1 MIKRILL
8 ATALLFLTFT
18 AQVSQATTAFTDL
31 FSQGPK
37 FLPQEQA
44 FIFSFSQQQERVI
57 IRWQIHDGYYLYKE
71 KFRIKSPT
79 TAISDIALPKGE
91 DHYDEYFGEQEV
103 YRDSVEFSFS
113 VADKSKDQ
121 EITLEYQGCA
131 DAGLCYPPSKV
142 SLFFDPSFINT
153 QTLEQATASQSAAQ
167 NQPPVSEQ
175 DMFASWLTNKTL
187 FWSLLAFFGLGI
199 GLAFTPC
206 VFPMYPILS
215 GIIVGAGNKISTK
228 HAFALS
234 FVYVQ
239 GMALTYS
246 ILGLVVASLGL
257 QFQAAFQHPYVL
269 GSLAVLF
276 TFLAAS
282 MFGVINLQ
290 LPSSWTEKL
299 NSASNKQQGGKYASV
314 FTMGVISGLVAS
326 PCTTA
331 PLSGVLI
338 YVAQSGD
345 LLLGGVTLYALSLG
359 MGVPL
364 LIMGAS
370 GGKLLPKA
378 GAWMDVVK
386 GAFGFMLL
394 SVVIVLLGRFVDEL
408 WVNLAWSLLG
418 VSFATYLLHHNQF
431 TNASIGKSLRLVASL
446 LILFGSA
453 LWGIKPWLIPENNSV
468 NSASASVHA
477 TDFIQVKGYD
487 ELQEQLAIAKAAGKP
502 VMLDFYADWCV
513 ACKDFETKTFSD
525 PMIKTML
532 DEMVLIQTDVT
543 ANDQLDIELQDKMT
557 VLGLPTIILFDKDG
571 NPLNSNR
578 VVGFQGPEQFKKTLD
593 LVID

>member
-1 MIKRILL
+1 MIKRLLL
-8 ATALLFLTFT
+8 ASTLLLLTFT
-18 AQVSQATTAFTDL
+18 AQIGQAATGFSDL

-44 FIFSFSQQQERVI
+44 FIFSFSQQQDRVI
-57 IRWQIHDGYYLYKE
+57 IRWRITDGYYLYKE
-71 KFRIKSPT
+71 KFELTSPT
-79 TAISDIALPKGE
+79 SAISDIQLPKGE
-91 DHYDEYFGEQEV
+91 AHYDEYFGEQEV
-103 YRDSVEFSFS
+103 YRDEVEFSFS
-113 VADKSKDQ
+113 VADKSKDH
-121 EITLEYQGCA
+121 EITLAYQGCA
-131 DAGLCYPPSKV
+131 DAGLCYPPSKI
-142 SLFFDPSFINT
+142 SLFFDPSFIST
-153 QTLEQATASQSAAQ
+153 QTLEAPASNELLA
-167 NQPPVSEQ
+167 PVSEQ
-175 DMFASWLTNKTL
+175 DMFASWISDKTL
-187 FWSLLAFFGLGI
+187 FWSLFAFFGLGI

-215 GIIVGAGNKISTK
+215 GIIVGAGKQISTK
-228 HAFALS
+228 QAFMLS

-246 ILGLVVASLGL
+246 VLGLVVASLGL
-257 QFQAAFQHPYVL
+257 QFQALFQHPVVL

-282 MFGVINLQ
+282 MFGFVNLQ

-299 NSASNKQQGGKYASV
+299 NDASNKQQGGKFFSV
-314 FTMGVISGLVAS
+314 FMMGVISGLVAS

-359 MGVPL
+359 MGIPL
-364 LIMGAS
+364 LVMGAS

-394 SVVIVLLGRFVDEL
+394 SVVVVLLGRFIDEL
-408 WVNLAWSLLG
+408 WANMAWSALG
-418 VSFATYLLHHNQF
+418 ISFATYLLHHNQF
-431 TNASIGKSLRLVASL
+431 TNASVGKSIRLVIAL
-446 LILFGSA
+446 LVLFGSL
-453 LWGIKPWLIPENNSV
+453 LWGVKPWLMPISGPS
-468 NSASASVHA
+468 SAINTQAHS

-487 ELQEQLAIAKAAGKP
+487 ELQAQLAIAKAAGKP
-502 VMLDFYADWCV
+502 VMLDFYADWCI
-513 ACKDFETKTFSD
+513 ACKDFESKTFSD
-525 PMIKTML
+525 PVIKATL
-532 DEMVLIQTDVT
+532 DNMVLIQTDVT
-543 ANDQLDIELQDKMT
+543 ANDALDIDIQDKMT
-557 VLGLPTIILFDKDG
+557 ILGLPTIILFDKDG
-571 NPLNSNR
+571 TPLNSNR

-593 LVID
+593 LVNY

>member
-1 MIKRILL
+1 MIKRLLL
-8 ATALLFLTFT
+8 ASALLLLTFT
-18 AQVSQATTAFTDL
+18 AQVGQAATGFSDL

-44 FIFSFSQQQERVI
+44 FIFSFSQHQDRVI
-57 IRWQIHDGYYLYKE
+57 IRWRIADGYYLYKE
-71 KFRIKSPT
+71 KFELTSPT
-79 TAISDIALPKGE
+79 SAISDIQLPKGE
-91 DHYDEYFGEQEV
+91 NHYDEYFGEQEV
-103 YRDSVEFSFS
+103 YRDEVEFSFS
-113 VADKSKDQ
+113 VADKSKDH
-121 EITLEYQGCA
+121 EITLAYQGCA
-131 DAGLCYPPSKV
+131 DAGLCYPPSKI
-142 SLFFDPSFINT
+142 SLFFDPSFIST
-153 QTLEQATASQSAAQ
+153 QTLEAPAPSSTS
-167 NQPPVSEQ
+167 PPVSEQ
-175 DMFASWLTNKTL
+175 DMFASWISDKTL

-215 GIIVGAGNKISTK
+215 GIIVGAGKQISTK
-228 HAFALS
+228 QAFMLS

-246 ILGLVVASLGL
+246 VLGLVVASLGL
-257 QFQAAFQHPYVL
+257 QFQALFQHPAVL

-282 MFGVINLQ
+282 MFGFVNLQ

-299 NSASNKQQGGKYASV
+299 NDASNKQQGGKFFSV
-314 FTMGVISGLVAS
+314 FMMGVISGLVAS

-359 MGVPL
+359 MGIPL
-364 LIMGAS
+364 LVMGAS

-394 SVVIVLLGRFVDEL
+394 SVVVVLLGRFIDDS
-408 WVNLAWSLLG
+408 WVNIAWSLLG
-418 VSFATYLLHHNQF
+418 ISFATYLLHHNQF
-431 TNASIGKSLRLVASL
+431 TSASVGKSIRLVISL
-446 LILFGSA
+446 LVLFGSL
-453 LWGIKPWLIPENNSV
+453 LWGVKPWLIP
-468 NSASASVHA
+468 ASGPSTAANTQIHS

-487 ELQEQLAIAKAAGKP
+487 ELQTQLAIAKAAGKP
-502 VMLDFYADWCV
+502 VMLDFYADWCI
-513 ACKDFETKTFSD
+513 ACKDFESKTFSD
-525 PMIKTML
+525 PVIKATL
-532 DEMVLIQTDVT
+532 DNMVLIQTDVT
-543 ANDQLDIELQDKMT
+543 DNDALDIDIQDKMT
-557 VLGLPTIILFDKDG
+557 ILGLPTIILFDKDG

-593 LVID
+593 LVNN

>member
-1 MIKRILL
+1 MIKRLLL
-8 ATALLFLTFT
+8 ASALLLLTFT
-18 AQVSQATTAFTDL
+18 AQVGQAATGFSDL

-44 FIFSFSQQQERVI
+44 FIFSFSQQQDRVI
-57 IRWQIHDGYYLYKE
+57 IRWRITDGYYLYKE
-71 KFRIKSPT
+71 KFELTSPT
-79 TAISDIALPKGE
+79 SAISDIQLPKGE
-91 DHYDEYFGEQEV
+91 NHYDEYFGEQEV
-103 YRDSVEFSFS
+103 YRDEVEFSFS
-113 VADKSKDQ
+113 VADKSKDH
-121 EITLEYQGCA
+121 EITLAYQGCA
-131 DAGLCYPPSKV
+131 DAGLCYPPSKI
-142 SLFFDPSFINT
+142 SLFFDPSFIST
-153 QTLEQATASQSAAQ
+153 QTLEAPAPSSTS
-167 NQPPVSEQ
+167 PPVSEQ
-175 DMFASWLTNKTL
+175 DMFASWISDKTL

-215 GIIVGAGNKISTK
+215 GIIVGAGKQISTK
-228 HAFALS
+228 QAFMLS

-246 ILGLVVASLGL
+246 VLGLVVASLGL
-257 QFQAAFQHPYVL
+257 QFQALFQHPVVL

-282 MFGVINLQ
+282 MFGFVNLQ

-299 NSASNKQQGGKYASV
+299 NDASNKQQGGKFFSV
-314 FTMGVISGLVAS
+314 FMMGVISGLVAS

-359 MGVPL
+359 MGIPL
-364 LIMGAS
+364 LVMGAS

-394 SVVIVLLGRFVDEL
+394 SVVVVLLGRFIDEL
-408 WVNLAWSLLG
+408 WVNIAWSLLG
-418 VSFATYLLHHNQF
+418 ISFATYLLHHNQF
-431 TNASIGKSLRLVASL
+431 TSASVGKSIRLVISL
-446 LILFGSA
+446 LVLFGSL
-453 LWGIKPWLIPENNSV
+453 LWGVKPWLMP
-468 NSASASVHA
+468 ASAPNTVVNTQAHS
-477 TDFIQVKGYD
+477 TNFIQVKGYD
-487 ELQEQLAIAKAAGKP
+487 ELQAQLAIAKAAGKP
-502 VMLDFYADWCV
+502 VMLDFYADWCI
-513 ACKDFETKTFSD
+513 ACKDFESKTFSD
-525 PMIKTML
+525 PVIKATL
-532 DEMVLIQTDVT
+532 DNMVLIQTDVT
-543 ANDQLDIELQDKMT
+543 ANDALDIEIQDKMT
-557 VLGLPTIILFDKDG
+557 ILGLPTIILFDKDG

-593 LVID
+593 LVNN

>member
-1 MIKRILL
+1 MIKRLLL
-8 ATALLFLTFT
+8 ASTLLLLTFT
-18 AQVSQATTAFTDL
+18 AQVGQAATGFSDL

-44 FIFSFSQQQERVI
+44 FVFSFSQQQDRVT
-57 IRWQIHDGYYLYKE
+57 IRWRITDGYYLYKE
-71 KFRIKSPT
+71 KFELTSPT
-79 TAISDIALPKGE
+79 SVISDIQLPKGE

-103 YRDSVEFSFS
+103 YRNDVEFSFS
-113 VADKSKDQ
+113 VADKSKDH
-121 EITLEYQGCA
+121 EITLAYQGCA
-131 DAGLCYPPSKV
+131 DAGLCYPPSKI
-142 SLFFDPSFINT
+142 SLFFDPSFIST
-153 QTLEQATASQSAAQ
+153 QTLEAPTPNELSA
-167 NQPPVSEQ
+167 PVSEQ
-175 DMFASWLTNKTL
+175 DMFASWISNKTL

-215 GIIVGAGNKISTK
+215 GIIVGAGKQISTK
-228 HAFALS
+228 QAFMLS

-246 ILGLVVASLGL
+246 VLGLVVASLGL
-257 QFQAAFQHPYVL
+257 QFQALFQHPVVL

-282 MFGVINLQ
+282 MFGFVNLQ

-299 NSASNKQQGGKYASV
+299 NDASNKQQGGKFFSV
-314 FTMGVISGLVAS
+314 FMMGVISGLVAS

-359 MGVPL
+359 MGIPL
-364 LIMGAS
+364 LVMGAS

-394 SVVIVLLGRFVDEL
+394 SVVVVLLGRFIDEL
-408 WVNLAWSLLG
+408 WVNMAWSLLG
-418 VSFATYLLHHNQF
+418 ISFATYLLHHNQF
-431 TNASIGKSLRLVASL
+431 TSANVSKSIRLVISL
-446 LILFGSA
+446 LVLFGSL
-453 LWGIKPWLIPENNSV
+453 LWGVKPWLIPA
-468 NSASASVHA
+468 ASSGTATNTQAHH
-477 TDFIQVKGYD
+477 TDFNQVKGYE
-487 ELQEQLAIAKAAGKP
+487 ELQAQLAIAKAAGKP
-502 VMLDFYADWCV
+502 VMLDFYADWCI
-513 ACKDFETKTFSD
+513 ACKDFESKTFSD
-525 PMIKTML
+525 PVIKATL
-532 DEMVLIQTDVT
+532 DNMVLIQTDVT
-543 ANDQLDIELQDKMT
+543 ANDALDIEIQDKMT
-557 VLGLPTIILFDKDG
+557 ILGLPTIILFDKDG

-593 LVID
+593 LVNN

>member
-1 MIKRILL
+1 MIKRLLL
-8 ATALLFLTFT
+8 ASTLLLLTFT
-18 AQVSQATTAFTDL
+18 VQVGQAATGFSDL

-44 FIFSFSQQQERVI
+44 FIFSFSQQQDRVI
-57 IRWQIHDGYYLYKE
+57 IRWRITDGYYLYKE
-71 KFRIKSPT
+71 KFELTSPT
-79 TAISDIALPKGE
+79 SAISDIQLPKGE
-91 DHYDEYFGEQEV
+91 AHYDEYFGEQEV
-103 YRDSVEFSFS
+103 YRDDVEFSFS
-113 VADKSKDQ
+113 VADKSKDH
-121 EITLEYQGCA
+121 EITLAYQGCA
-131 DAGLCYPPSKV
+131 DAGLCYPPSKI
-142 SLFFDPSFINT
+142 SLFFDPSFIST
-153 QTLEQATASQSAAQ
+153 QILEAPASNELLA
-167 NQPPVSEQ
+167 PVSEQ
-175 DMFASWLTNKTL
+175 DMFASWISDKTL

-215 GIIVGAGNKISTK
+215 GIIVGAGKQISTK
-228 HAFALS
+228 QAFMLS

-257 QFQAAFQHPYVL
+257 QFQALFQHPVVL

-282 MFGVINLQ
+282 MFGFVNLQ

-299 NSASNKQQGGKYASV
+299 NDVSNKQQGGKLFSV
-314 FTMGVISGLVAS
+314 FMMGVISGLVAS

-359 MGVPL
+359 MGIPL

-394 SVVIVLLGRFVDEL
+394 SVVVVLLGRFIDEL
-408 WVNLAWSLLG
+408 WVNMAWSVLG
-418 VSFATYLLHHNQF
+418 ISFATYLLHHNQF
-431 TNASIGKSLRLVASL
+431 TNASVGKSIRLVVSL
-446 LILFGSA
+446 LVLFGSL
-453 LWGIKPWLIPENNSV
+453 LWGVKPWLIPA
-468 NSASASVHA
+468 ASFVTATNTQAHH
-477 TDFIQVKGYD
+477 TDFIQVKGYE
-487 ELQEQLAIAKAAGKP
+487 ELQAQLAIAKAAGKP
-502 VMLDFYADWCV
+502 VMLDFYADWCI
-513 ACKDFETKTFSD
+513 ACKDFESKTFSD
-525 PMIKTML
+525 PVIKATL
-532 DEMVLIQTDVT
+532 DNMVLIQTDVT
-543 ANDQLDIELQDKMT
+543 ANDALDIDIQDKMT
-557 VLGLPTIILFDKDG
+557 ILGLPTIILFDKDG

-593 LVID
+593 LVNN

>member
-1 MIKRILL
+1 MIKRLLL
-8 ATALLFLTFT
+8 ASTLLLLTFT
-18 AQVSQATTAFTDL
+18 AQVGQAATGFSDL

-44 FIFSFSQQQERVI
+44 FVFSFSQQQDRVT
-57 IRWQIHDGYYLYKE
+57 IRWRITDGYYLYKE
-71 KFRIKSPT
+71 KFELTSPT
-79 TAISDIALPKGE
+79 SVISDIQLPKGE

-103 YRDSVEFSFS
+103 YRNDVEFSFS
-113 VADKSKDQ
+113 VADKSKDH
-121 EITLEYQGCA
+121 EITLAYQGCA
-131 DAGLCYPPSKV
+131 DAGLCYPPSKI
-142 SLFFDPSFINT
+142 SLFFDPSFIST
-153 QTLEQATASQSAAQ
+153 QTLEAPTPNELSA
-167 NQPPVSEQ
+167 PVSEQ
-175 DMFASWLTNKTL
+175 DMFASWISNKTL

-215 GIIVGAGNKISTK
+215 GIIVGAGKQISTK
-228 HAFALS
+228 QAFMLS

-246 ILGLVVASLGL
+246 VLGLVVASLGL
-257 QFQAAFQHPYVL
+257 QFQALFQHPVVL

-282 MFGVINLQ
+282 MFGFVNLQ

-299 NSASNKQQGGKYASV
+299 NDASNKQQGGKFFSV
-314 FTMGVISGLVAS
+314 FMMGVISGLVAS

-359 MGVPL
+359 MGIPL
-364 LIMGAS
+364 LVMGAS

-394 SVVIVLLGRFVDEL
+394 SVVVVLLGRFIDEL
-408 WVNLAWSLLG
+408 WVNMAWSVLG
-418 VSFATYLLHHNQF
+418 ISFATYLLHHNQF
-431 TNASIGKSLRLVASL
+431 TSASAGKSIRLVVSL
-446 LILFGSA
+446 LVLFGSL
-453 LWGIKPWLIPENNSV
+453 LWGVKPWLIPA
-468 NSASASVHA
+468 ASSGTATNTQAHH
-477 TDFIQVKGYD
+477 TDFIQVKGYE
-487 ELQEQLAIAKAAGKP
+487 ELQAQLAIAKAAGKP
-502 VMLDFYADWCV
+502 VMLDFYADWCI
-513 ACKDFETKTFSD
+513 ACKDFESKTFSD
-525 PMIKTML
+525 PVIKATL
-532 DEMVLIQTDVT
+532 DNMVLIQTDVT
-543 ANDQLDIELQDKMT
+543 NNDALDIDIQDKMT
-557 VLGLPTIILFDKDG
+557 ILGLPTIILFDKDG

-593 LVID
+593 LVNN

>member
-1 MIKRILL
+1 MIKRLLL
-8 ATALLFLTFT
+8 ASTLLLLTFT
-18 AQVSQATTAFTDL
+18 AQIGQAATGFSDL

-44 FIFSFSQQQERVI
+44 FIFSFSQQQDRVI
-57 IRWQIHDGYYLYKE
+57 IRWRITDGYYLYKE
-71 KFRIKSPT
+71 KFELASPT
-79 TAISDIALPKGE
+79 SAISDIKLPKGE

-103 YRDSVEFSFS
+103 YRDEVEFSFS
-113 VADKSKDQ
+113 VADKSRDH
-121 EITLEYQGCA
+121 EITLAYQGCA
-131 DAGLCYPPSKV
+131 DAGLCYPPSKI
-142 SLFFDPSFINT
+142 SLFFDPSFIST
-153 QTLEQATASQSAAQ
+153 QTLEAPAVNNLSA
-167 NQPPVSEQ
+167 PVSEQ
-175 DMFASWLTNKTL
+175 DMFASWISEKTL

-215 GIIVGAGNKISTK
+215 GIIVGAGKQISTK
-228 HAFALS
+228 QAFMLS

-246 ILGLVVASLGL
+246 VLGLVVASLGL
-257 QFQAAFQHPYVL
+257 QFQALFQHPVVL
-269 GSLAVLF
+269 GTLAVLF

-282 MFGVINLQ
+282 MFGFVNLQ

-299 NSASNKQQGGKYASV
+299 NDASNKQQGGKFASV
-314 FTMGVISGLVAS
+314 FMMGVISGLVAS

-359 MGVPL
+359 MGIPL
-364 LIMGAS
+364 LVMGAS

-394 SVVIVLLGRFVDEL
+394 SVVIVLLGRFIDEL
-408 WVNLAWSLLG
+408 WVNMAWSLLG
-418 VSFATYLLHHNQF
+418 ISFATYLLHHNQF
-431 TNASIGKSLRLVASL
+431 TSASVGKSIRLVISL
-446 LILFGSA
+446 LVLFGSL
-453 LWGIKPWLIPENNSV
+453 LWGVKPWLIPA
-468 NSASASVHA
+468 ASSGIATNAQAHH
-477 TDFIQVKGYD
+477 TDFIQVKGYE
-487 ELQEQLAIAKAAGKP
+487 ELQAQLAIAKAAGKP
-502 VMLDFYADWCV
+502 VMLDFYADWCI
-513 ACKDFETKTFSD
+513 ACKDFESKTFSD
-525 PMIKTML
+525 PVIKATL
-532 DEMVLIQTDVT
+532 DNMVLIQTDVT
-543 ANDQLDIELQDKMT
+543 ANDELDIDIQDKMT
-557 VLGLPTIILFDKDG
+557 ILGLPTIILFNKDG
-571 NPLNSNR
+571 HPLNSNR

-593 LVID
+593 LVNN

>member
-1 MIKRILL
+1 MIKRLLL
-8 ATALLFLTFT
+8 ASALLLLTFT
-18 AQVSQATTAFTDL
+18 AQVGQAATGFSDL

-44 FIFSFSQQQERVI
+44 FIFSFSQQQDRVI
-57 IRWQIHDGYYLYKE
+57 IRWRITDGYYLYKE
-71 KFRIKSPT
+71 KFELASPT
-79 TAISDIALPKGE
+79 SAISDIQLPKGE

-103 YRDSVEFSFS
+103 YRDEVEFSFS
-113 VADKSKDQ
+113 VADKSRDH
-121 EITLEYQGCA
+121 EITLAYQGCA
-131 DAGLCYPPSKV
+131 DAGLCYPPSKI
-142 SLFFDPSFINT
+142 SLFFDPSFIST
-153 QTLEQATASQSAAQ
+153 QTLEAPAVNNLSA
-167 NQPPVSEQ
+167 PVSEQ
-175 DMFASWLTNKTL
+175 DMFASWISEKTL

-215 GIIVGAGNKISTK
+215 GIIVGAGKQISTK
-228 HAFALS
+228 QAFMLS

-257 QFQAAFQHPYVL
+257 QFQALFQHPVVL
-269 GSLAVLF
+269 GTLAVLF

-282 MFGVINLQ
+282 MFGFVNLQ

-299 NSASNKQQGGKYASV
+299 NDASNKQQGGKFASV
-314 FTMGVISGLVAS
+314 FMMGVISGLVAS

-359 MGVPL
+359 MGIPL
-364 LIMGAS
+364 LVMGAS

-394 SVVIVLLGRFVDEL
+394 SVVVVLLGRFIDEL
-408 WVNLAWSLLG
+408 WVNMAWSLLG
-418 VSFATYLLHHNQF
+418 ISFATYLLHHNQF
-431 TNASIGKSLRLVASL
+431 TSASVGKSIRLVISL
-446 LILFGSA
+446 LVLFGSL
-453 LWGIKPWLIPENNSV
+453 LWGVKPWLMP
-468 NSASASVHA
+468 ASSSSTAINTQAHS

-487 ELQEQLAIAKAAGKP
+487 ELQAQLAIAKAAGKP
-502 VMLDFYADWCV
+502 VMLDFYADWCI
-513 ACKDFETKTFSD
+513 ACKDFESKTFSD
-525 PMIKTML
+525 PVIKATL
-532 DEMVLIQTDVT
+532 DNMVLIQTDVT
-543 ANDQLDIELQDKMT
+543 DNDALDIDIQDKMT
-557 VLGLPTIILFDKDG
+557 ILGLPTIILFDKDG

-593 LVID
+593 LVNN

>member
-1 MIKRILL
+1 MIKRLLL
-8 ATALLFLTFT
+8 ASALLLLTFT
-18 AQVSQATTAFTDL
+18 AQVGQAATGFSDL

-44 FIFSFSQQQERVI
+44 FIFSFSQQQDRVI
-57 IRWQIHDGYYLYKE
+57 IRWRIADGYYLYKE
-71 KFRIKSPT
+71 KFELTSPT
-79 TAISDIALPKGE
+79 SAISDIQLPKGE
-91 DHYDEYFGEQEV
+91 NHYDEYFGEQEV
-103 YRDSVEFSFS
+103 YRDEVEFSFS
-113 VADKSKDQ
+113 VADKSKDH
-121 EITLEYQGCA
+121 EITLAYQGCA
-131 DAGLCYPPSKV
+131 DAGLCYPPSKI
-142 SLFFDPSFINT
+142 SLFFDPSFIST
-153 QTLEQATASQSAAQ
+153 QTLEAPAPSSTS
-167 NQPPVSEQ
+167 PPVSEQ
-175 DMFASWLTNKTL
+175 DMFASWISDKTL

-215 GIIVGAGNKISTK
+215 GIIVGAGKQISTK
-228 HAFALS
+228 QAFMLS

-246 ILGLVVASLGL
+246 VLGLVVASLGL
-257 QFQAAFQHPYVL
+257 QFQALFQHPVVL

-282 MFGVINLQ
+282 MFGFVNLQ

-299 NSASNKQQGGKYASV
+299 NDASNKQQGGKFFSV
-314 FTMGVISGLVAS
+314 FMMGVISGLVAS

-359 MGVPL
+359 MGIPL
-364 LIMGAS
+364 LVMGAS

-394 SVVIVLLGRFVDEL
+394 SVVVVLLGRFIDEL
-408 WVNLAWSLLG
+408 WVNIAWSLLG
-418 VSFATYLLHHNQF
+418 ISFATYLLHHNQF
-431 TNASIGKSLRLVASL
+431 TSASVGKSIRLVISL
-446 LILFGSA
+446 LVLFGSL
-453 LWGIKPWLIPENNSV
+453 LWGVKPWLMP
-468 NSASASVHA
+468 ASAPNTVVNTQAHS
-477 TDFIQVKGYD
+477 TNFIQVKGYD
-487 ELQEQLAIAKAAGKP
+487 ELQAQLAIAKAAGKP
-502 VMLDFYADWCV
+502 VMLDFYADWCI
-513 ACKDFETKTFSD
+513 ACKDFESKTFSD
-525 PMIKTML
+525 PVIKATL
-532 DEMVLIQTDVT
+532 DNMVLIQTDVT
-543 ANDQLDIELQDKMT
+543 DNDALDIDIQDKMT
-557 VLGLPTIILFDKDG
+557 ILGLPTIILFDKDG

-593 LVID
+593 LVNN